1 MKNFFNI
8 DSPLMIFMSDL
19 TDLIILNVVFLI
31 CCIPIVTIGPAI
43 TAMHYVTLKMV
54 KDENGSV
61 LKNFFKSFKENFKQ
75 SLIVWLIFVVISLVF
90 IIDLKILN
98 NMGINENKIFATIVG
113 AIYIFFCFIAM
124 YSFPLLA
131 RFENS
136 LKQTIKNAFLMSI
149 LHIFKTI
156 IMAVFYAI
164 PVVLIPLHT
173 TMIAVYLLMG
183 ASVSAYINSFFWNS
197 IFKKYEPAKAE
208 EEITKDEDFVIMEE

>member
-1 MKNFFNI
+1 MRNLFNI

-19 TDLIILNVVFLI
+19 TDLIVLNVVFLL
-31 CCIPIVTIGPAI
+31 CCIPIVTIGPAV

-61 LKNFFKSFKENFKQ
+61 LKNFLKSFKDNFKQ
-75 SLIVWLIFVVISLVF
+75 SFIVWVIFLIISIVFV
-90 IIDLKILN
+90 IDYKILQN
-98 NMGINENKIFATIVG
+98 VGISENKVLAVIVA
-113 AIYIFFCFIAM
+113 AIYMFCSFTVM
-124 YSFPLLA
+124 YTFPLLA

-149 LHIFKTI
+149 LHIFKTA
-156 IMAVFYAI
+156 IMAFFYVI
-164 PVVLIPLHT
+164 PVVLISLHT

-197 IFKKYEPAKAE
+197 IFKKYEPEEIK
-208 EEITKDEDFVIMEE
+208 EEITEDEEFHISAE